1 MGWNPEQYE
10 KFKAERFA
18 PFEDLL
24 ALIDKQPDLSFVD
37 FGCGTGELTARLQQ
51 ALPRSHGQGYDSSAN
66 MLKQAEA
73 WQNEQLQFEQKTIEA
88 VSGPGHRQWDLVFS
102 HAALQWVDD
111 HRALFAQIWQQ
122 VKPGGQLAVQMP
134 SNHSHLT
141 HRLLTEMAAEAPFYS
156 ALQGWHRHS
165 PVLGLETYAQLLFE
179 LGAEA
184 QVVQEKVYPHVLN
197 DATGM
202 VEWVKGTALVPYLE
216 RLSPELQGQW
226 LDVYTQRLADAY
238 PQTPVF
244 YGFRRL
250 LIWARKPL

>member
-10 KFKAERFA
+10 KFKTERFA
-18 PFEDLL
+18 PFQDLL
-24 ALIDKQPDLSFVD
+24 ALIDKQPNLTFVD
-37 FGCGTGELTARLQQ
+37 LGCGTGELTARLQE
-51 ALPRSHGQGYDSSAN
+51 ALPGSRGQGFDSSAK
-66 MLKQAEA
+66 MLKQAEV
-73 WQNEQLQFEQKTIEA
+73 WQNEQLQFEQKAIEA
-88 VSGPGHRQWDLVFS
+88 VSAPIGHPWDLIFS

-111 HRALFAQIWQQ
+111 HPSLFANIWQQ
-122 VKPGGQLAVQMP
+122 IKPGGQLAVQMP
-134 SNHSHLT
+134 ANHSHLT
-141 HRLLTEMAAEAPFYS
+141 HRLLTEMAAEEPFYS

-165 PVLGLETYAQLLFE
+165 PVLGLETYAQLLFD

-184 QVVQEKVYPHVLN
+184 QVVMEKVYPHVLA

-202 VEWVKGTALVPYLE
+202 VEWVKGTALVPYLD
-216 RLSPELQGQW
+216 RLSPELQSQW
-226 LDVYTQRLADAY
+226 LQIYTQRLQMAY